1 MRLKTPILNRRF
13 RHIAVLGL
21 VVSASIVSGCNIAGA
36 VDALTR
42 PDPVVEAQYE
52 LAAKPTV
59 ILFDDYR
66 SSIVTPVR
74 LRRDIAEEATIVLME
89 NLDSQDMISPLDA
102 MRLAQ
107 KLDKPGKQA
116 AIHEIGKGVG
126 AEQVIYV
133 TPARFSIPA
142 IAGTADPTAAFRVKV
157 IDVETKARVWP
168 DDDAGGA
175 TGWPIQV
182 ALSRD
187 EAMSLSSDGRG
198 AVSRALATKSGD
210 EIARLFIDTH
220 YSQHG
225 NRLIGK

>member
-1 MRLKTPILNRRF
+1 VNHRTHRLAAIIMV
-13 RHIAVLGL
+13 IA
-21 VVSASIVSGCNIAGA
+21 ASIPSGCNIASA

-52 LAAKPTV
+52 LLPEPTV

-74 LRRDIAEEATIVLME
+74 LRRDIAEEATVVLME
-89 NLDSQDMISPLDA
+89 NLDFQGMISPLDA

-107 KLDKPGKQA
+107 KLDTPEKQA

-133 TPARFSIPA
+133 TPVRFSIPA
-142 IAGTADPTAAFRVKV
+142 IAGTADPSAAFRVKV
-157 IDVETKARVWP
+157 IDVKTKSRVWP
-168 DDDAGGA
+168 DEDAGGS
-175 TGWPIQV
+175 TGWPVQV
-182 ALSRD
+182 AISRD
-187 EAMSLSSDGRG
+187 EAMSLSSEGRG
-198 AVSRALATKSGD
+198 ATERALATKSGD

-225 NRLIGK
+225 NRLIGR